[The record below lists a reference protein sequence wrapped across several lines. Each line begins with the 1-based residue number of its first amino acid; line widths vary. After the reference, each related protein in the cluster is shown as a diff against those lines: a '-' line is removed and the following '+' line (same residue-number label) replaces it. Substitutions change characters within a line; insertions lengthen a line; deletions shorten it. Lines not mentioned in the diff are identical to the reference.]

1 MPSSSMTFRTSSA
14 RSGTVFTYTVAPV
27 SIEKNAGTPASR
39 RRRTA
44 RITRRVS
51 GCQSTISPVPVIV
64 IPWSMSVSRSARAQI
79 SPMARFRIAGSISA
93 IKRGISARRAWKN
106 GDVRA
111 SRGAS
116 SVCLKAGTRAT
127 TIAIRRSTPASWTA
141 YESSSVRPIFHL
153 LNPPVTDRVA
163 EPAPRRAKRE
173 ISSSVRR
180 RPAAWTAAVASA
192 ANPEALAP
200 SPIFEGKSFS
210 LAIWNGSRIEARP
223 RIGSTTARMRSMS
236 RAFTSRRSIV
246 AVSRATPPN
255 STVVRL
261 VRGAVQTLIESW
273 NGRRRTGSAR
283 PWYLMRPWIGWATA
297 VAFIPGPRCPLDVE
311 DDVGDALLRIDAQS
325 MSGHGLDDQLELV
338 ALLVDCFPA
347 GTAAQRSPMH
357 VHVEGSEQEALRL
370 VDVQE
375 FGEPAK
381 EERRDV
387 LGVEADFDLPHRF
400 DGSETGDE
408 AEHPFGGVSGQLVH
422 GRAVRVDFNVG
433 GVVAS

>member
-1 MPSSSMTFRTSSA
+1 MIRAGPPTSQGIVRMPSSSIAFRTSSA

-27 SIEKNAGTPASR
+27 SIEKNAGIPASR

-79 SPMARFRIAGSISA
+79 SPIARFRIASSISA
-93 IKRGISARRAWKN
+93 IRRGISARRAGKN

-111 SRGAS
+111 SRCAS

-127 TIAIRRSTPASWTA
+127 IIAIRRSTPASWTA

-173 ISSSVRR
+173 ISSSVRC

-200 SPIFEGKSFS
+200 RPMFEGKSFS
-210 LAIWNGSRIEARP
+210 LAIRNGSRIEARA
-223 RIGSTTARMRSMS
+223 RIGATTARMRSLS
-236 RAFTSRRSIV
+236 RAFPSRPSII
-246 AVSRATPPN
+246 AASPAAPPN
-255 STVVRL
+255 SPVVRL
-261 VRGAVQTLIESW
+261 GRGAVQTLIGSW
-273 NGRRRTGSAR
+273 DGGRGTGSAR
-283 PWYLMRPWIGWATA
+283 PGDLVGPRIGWATA
-297 VAFIPGPRCPLDVE
+297 VAFIAGPQGPLDVE
-311 DDVGDALLRIDAQS
+311 DDFGDALVRIDRQS
-325 MSGHGLDDQLELV
+325 MSGHRLDGEPELV
-338 ALLVDCFPA
+338 ALLVDRFPA
-347 GTAAQRSPMH
+347 GAAPQRRPVH
-357 VHVEGSEQEALRL
+357 VHLERSEQETLRL

-375 FGEPAK
+375 FGEPA
-381 EERRDV
+381 
-387 LGVEADFDLPHRF
+387 
-400 DGSETGDE
+400 
-408 AEHPFGGVSGQLVH
+408 Q
-422 GRAVRVDFNVG
+422 
-433 GVVAS
+433 

>member
-1 MPSSSMTFRTSSA
+1 MIRAGPPTSQGIVRMPSSSMAFCTSSG
-14 RSGTVFTYTVAPV
+14 RSGRVFTYTVAPV

-64 IPWSMSVSRSARAQI
+64 IPWSMSVTGAARAQV
-79 SPMARFRIAGSISA
+79 SPTARFRIASSISA
-93 IKRGISARRAWKN
+93 IRRGISARRAWKN
-106 GDVRA
+106 GDVSA
-111 SRGAS
+111 SRCAS
-116 SVCLKAGTRAT
+116 SVCLNAGTRAT
-127 TIAIRRSTPASWTA
+127 IIAIRRSTPASWTA
-141 YESSSVRPIFHL
+141 YESSSVSPIFHL

-210 LAIWNGSRIEARP
+210 LAIRNGSRIEARP
-223 RIGSTTARMRSMS
+223 R
-236 RAFTSRRSIV
+236 
-246 AVSRATPPN
+246 
-255 STVVRL
+255 
-261 VRGAVQTLIESW
+261 
-273 NGRRRTGSAR
+273 
-283 PWYLMRPWIGWATA
+283 
-297 VAFIPGPRCPLDVE
+297 
-311 DDVGDALLRIDAQS
+311 VGL
-325 MSGHGLDDQLELV
+325 
-338 ALLVDCFPA
+338 
-347 GTAAQRSPMH
+347 TAARVRSLAPPVTSVQRSPVH
-357 VHVEGSEQEALRL
+357 VHVEGTEQEALRL

-375 FGEPAK
+375 LGEPAK
-381 EERRDV
+381 EECRAV

-408 AEHPFGGVSGQLVH
+408 AEHPFGGVREQLVQR
-422 GRAVRVDFNVG
+422 GAVRADPDVG
-433 GVVAS
+433 GVLDLLVPHEAAKRARR